1 LVEGGNPVDR
11 LIEIVRANPAQ
22 FLAIG
27 ALIAVV
33 VVAWIVESSA
43 WRTRHR

>member
-1 LVEGGNPVDR
+1 VDR
-11 LIEIVRANPAQ
+11 FIEIVRANPAQ
-22 FLAIG
+22 FFAIG

-43 WRTRHR
+43 WRSHR